1 MQNELDGLSVRQVM
15 TQWPETTRVFIAWR
29 MHCIGCPI
37 ADLHRLEDAAVEHG
51 YAAEALEAAL
61 RAVIAGRVSPAAP
74 ARSRRRSA
82 AGDADP

>member
-15 TQWPETTRVFIAWR
+15 TRWPETTRVFIAWR

-37 ADLHRLEDAAVEHG
+37 ADLHRLEEAAAEHG